1 MTMTQIQ
8 KLEMIASLYQ
18 QLRGKLTSQAAWA
31 SLASLTDTIL
41 MDGKR
46 LMVSSQSDLIRAIK
60 KHTSLI
66 SVLQPFLINYRGKC
80 KCGHWQNDHEHP
92 DRVGGE
98 FLGGKCLGKWVSG
111 FPEEHRNPC
120 DKKCSA
126 YDIELV

>member
-18 QLRGKLTSQAAWA
+18 QLRGKLTSQAAWV

-80 KCGHWQNDHEHP
+80 KCGHWQDDHEDP
-92 DRVGGE
+92 DQAGGAR
-98 FLGGKCLGKWVSG
+98 GKCLGKRVNG
-111 FPEEHRNPC
+111 GTTRNPC
-120 DKKCSA
+120 DKKCPA